1 MIRNFIFLFFFFTG
15 IILIFIIFLPSLFLP
30 QRITLFGGKISGYW
44 ASICLRTIM
53 STKIVVKGKENINK
67 NMKYFIASSHQS
79 MFETFFLQTIFNS
92 PVFILKKELLLIP
105 IFGWYLKKI
114 GSISIKRNKVTKDNL
129 GFFHDISLLIA
140 NSKRPLIIFPQ
151 GTRILPN
158 ERPSFKKG
166 AARIYEELK
175 ITCQPVAINSGY
187 VWPKKG
193 LKHSNKT
200 ITISILKPINAGIS
214 KNEFLKILENN
225 IYSELDLLD

>member
-92 PVFILKKELLLIP
+92 PVFILKKELLKIP

-114 GSISIKRNKVTKDNL
+114 GSISIDRNKTTKDNL
-129 GFFHDISLLIA
+129 NFFDRITDLVNKS
-140 NSKRPLIIFPQ
+140 NRPLIIFPQ
-151 GTRILPN
+151 GTRLSTDDRSP
-158 ERPSFKKG
+158 FKKG
-166 AARIYEELK
+166 AGRIYDELK
-175 ITCQPVAINSGY
+175 IKCQPVAINSGNT
-187 VWPKKG
+187 WPKNG
-193 LKHSNKT
+193 PLKSNL
-200 ITISILKPINAGIS
+200 ILTISILKPMEARLD
-214 KNEFLKILENN
+214 KKTFLKNLQDN
-225 IYSELDLLD
+225 IYNELDILN